1 MEDGLPVRGHPF
13 ESTDPLLLRDLAP
26 KLIDLAKKVSR
37 KRGRIG
43 KGMDDGWNSLL
54 SAFVNHSA
62 MFESAAM
69 YIYIYIREYLTYK
82 CREL

>member
-1 MEDGLPVRGHPF
+1 MGFPVRGHPF

-43 KGMDDGWNSLL
+43 KGIDDGWNSLP
-54 SAFVNHSA
+54 SFVKHSA
-62 MFESAAM
+62 IFESAAM
-69 YIYIYIREYLTYK
+69 YILHIIYT
-82 CREL
+82 

>member
-1 MEDGLPVRGHPF
+1 M
-13 ESTDPLLLRDLAP
+13 
-26 KLIDLAKKVSR
+26 

-54 SAFVNHSA
+54 SACFNRSA

-69 YIYIYIREYLTYK
+69 YILHIIYT
-82 CREL
+82 